1 MSSSISTREVVVDA
15 GPVIAL
21 ARLDLLAIPGSIFGK
36 VLVTEVV
43 MEGCLANP
51 EHPEHHAIRLALEN
65 GRFERIDWLKSPQPS
80 MWNLDPGEAS
90 TIDLAA
96 SKHAGVLVDELAAR
110 RVARAVG
117 LNVIGTC
124 GLLLQAKRRDLVAEV
139 RPLVEE
145 LSDSGYYLSESLI
158 EAVCRLAGEP

>member
-1 MSSSISTREVVVDA
+1 
-15 GPVIAL
+15 
-21 ARLDLLAIPGSIFGK
+21 
-36 VLVTEVV
+36 
-43 MEGCLANP
+43 
-51 EHPEHHAIRLALEN
+51 
-65 GRFERIDWLKSPQPS
+65 
-80 MWNLDPGEAS
+80 
-90 TIDLAA
+90 
-96 SKHAGVLVDELAAR
+96 
-110 RVARAVG
+110 VG